1 MRRRRWIAAAG
12 LALAAC
18 GGNGHRSPSPSPT
31 ASPTPTTAARTDAA
45 AVAARSRIPVLCYH
59 QIRDQTAA
67 DSASD
72 RQYIV
77 SPRAFAAQMQA
88 LDKAG
93 YTPVNGYTLVAHAA
107 TGYKLPRKPIL
118 ITLDDGSEG
127 QWTRALPVLKQHRFK
142 ATFFP
147 MTVVLGKPGWLTKGQ
162 VRALD
167 AQGMTIG
174 AHTWDHHAVTGYKGA
189 DWRVQLEQPKAE
201 LEKLLGHPVTIF
213 AYPFGLWNAAAFAHI
228 KAAGYHAAFQLS
240 DKLDRAAPLMTLR
253 RIIVPQWTGAE
264 LLHAIEE
271 DF

>member
-1 MRRRRWIAAAG
+1 VRRWIAISV
-12 LALAAC
+12 LALAGC
-18 GGNGHRSPSPSPT
+18 GGGGHPHPRPSAT
-31 ASPTPTTAARTDAA
+31 AAPKSTPAARTDAA
-45 AVAARSRIPVLCYH
+45 AVAARARIPVLCYH

-77 SPRAFAAQMQA
+77 SPRAFAEQMQA

-93 YTPVNGYTLVAHAA
+93 YTPVNGYALVAHAA

-127 QWTRALPVLKQHRFK
+127 QWTRALPVLKRHGFK

-147 MTVVLGKPGWLTKGQ
+147 MTVVLGKPGWLTKRQ

-167 AQGMTIG
+167 EQGMTIG
-174 AHTWDHHAVTGYKGA
+174 AHTWDHHAVPDYKGD
-189 DWRVQLEQPKAE
+189 DWKVQLEQPKAE

-213 AYPFGLWNAAAFAHI
+213 AYPFGLWDSAAFPHI
-228 KAAGYHAAFQLS
+228 RAAGYHAAFQLS

-253 RIIVPQWTGAE
+253 RIIVPQWTGAQ